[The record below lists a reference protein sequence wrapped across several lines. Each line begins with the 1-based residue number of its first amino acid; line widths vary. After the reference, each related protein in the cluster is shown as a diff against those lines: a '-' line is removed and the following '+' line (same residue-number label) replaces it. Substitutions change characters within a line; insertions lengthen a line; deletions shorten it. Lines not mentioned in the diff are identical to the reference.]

1 MSRTD
6 GVLLKIFIWWM
17 GEFKVLCISLTKR
30 PFCWIILILGKS
42 LTALLNTKGDKSKVI
57 TAARTN
63 RVRNF
68 HISNKVIALYNNI
81 NFHTASKM
89 YCLEFCGA
97 TAFKK
102 KFWYSDKYWGFD
114 ADSSWW
120 GSTSDEESLKE
131 DWAQVRL

>member
-1 MSRTD
+1 
-6 GVLLKIFIWWM
+6 M

-68 HISNKVIALYNNI
+68 HISNKVIAL
-81 NFHTASKM
+81 
-89 YCLEFCGA
+89 
-97 TAFKK
+97 
-102 KFWYSDKYWGFD
+102 
-114 ADSSWW
+114 
-120 GSTSDEESLKE
+120 
-131 DWAQVRL
+131 